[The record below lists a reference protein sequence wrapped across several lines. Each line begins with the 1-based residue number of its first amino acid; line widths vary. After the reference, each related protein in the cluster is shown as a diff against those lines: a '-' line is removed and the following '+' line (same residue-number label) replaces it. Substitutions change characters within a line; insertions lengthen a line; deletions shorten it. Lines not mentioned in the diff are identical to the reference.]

1 MPAAPLTLAVVVSVV
16 LVLVALV
23 AVMWRERSLPRDGL
37 VAQVASVMLTL
48 WATLI
53 AVLGRKGVLQ
63 ARAGE
68 GVPPIAIV
76 LVAALLLLASS
87 LIGST
92 TLRRLLSRQSVLI
105 QLHIWRLLGVVF
117 LILWAQGK
125 VPALWA
131 LPAGIGDILIAATAP
146 WIARHLVT
154 ARGRSRAITWN
165 LLGMADLIVAIA
177 LGNMT
182 SPGAVQVFR
191 TVPTSEI
198 LTAFPMVLVP
208 GFLVPLAFTL
218 HVVSLW
224 QLQGKQWAGQVVDRR
239 GPVRMT
245 ARGLL

>member
-1 MPAAPLTLAVVVSVV
+1 
-16 LVLVALV
+16 
-23 AVMWRERSLPRDGL
+23 MWRERSLPRDGL
-37 VAQVASVMLTL
+37 VAQVASVILTL

-53 AVLGRKGVLQ
+53 AILGRKGVLQ

-68 GVPPIAIV
+68 GLPPIAIV

-87 LIGST
+87 LIGSS
-92 TLRRLLSRQSVLI
+92 TLRRLLSRQSILI

-117 LILWAQGK
+117 LILLAQGK

-131 LPAGIGDILIAATAP
+131 LPAGIGDILVAATAP

-165 LLGMADLIVAIA
+165 LWGMADLIVAIA

-182 SPGAVQVFR
+182 SPGAAQVFR

-218 HVVSLW
+218 HVASLW
-224 QLQGKQWAGQVVDRR
+224 QLLGKQWAGQVVERR
-239 GPVRMT
+239 GPVRIT